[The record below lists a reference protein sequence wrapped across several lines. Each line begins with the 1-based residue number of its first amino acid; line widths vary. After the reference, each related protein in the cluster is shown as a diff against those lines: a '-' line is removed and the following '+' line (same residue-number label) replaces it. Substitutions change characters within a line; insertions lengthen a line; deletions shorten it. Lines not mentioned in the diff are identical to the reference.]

1 MKSFIR
7 ILAFIAAFAVAA
19 PVFQNCAKVQP
30 EEPLPEGRISAGI
43 EANPA
48 ATRTTLGEGN
58 FVLWQE
64 GDHISVL
71 RPANYEFTLASG
83 AGSRSAEFSGTD
95 FDKTSGYWA
104 LYPYNI
110 GAVTLENDTRV
121 AIPWSGTPQTAVKGS
136 FDPALALMLGFSTSE
151 SVSFRQVLSYIKF
164 TTDFPCT
171 SVRFS
176 ASGDVVATKL
186 TVEMD
191 GDGNPEII
199 STEGGS
205 SVVTLSGGGSR
216 IEPGTYLIAVL
227 PTTLSSGFNI
237 SFETAEG
244 NIYDVYKSTSR
255 SVTLKRA
262 GILDL
267 GTFHAS
273 DYAIPSEWRGEGT
286 ALHPY
291 LISTKDH
298 LTLLQTRLGT
308 TGTEAEAYAAANYY
322 LTGDIDCEGA
332 TLALGGVQQFKGT
345 FDGGGNSITNIRP
358 GTYFSSSGYG
368 DHTDGYCTFTALFP
382 RLHNATLKN
391 LGVVMDNSFYSMS
404 SSYNYAIY
412 GGIAGYATSSTGSST
427 TITNCSFSV
436 GTKKVS
442 EDELVINGNGY
453 TVWGGIV
460 GDNGGH
466 LNCYGCTADIKV
478 RIMPDYNYD
487 SSTHAAG
494 GIIGKIESETKN
506 TENFDITVR
515 IDRCRSLGRV
525 AMQGMKKGD
534 AITGGIIGYVYEAYG
549 TNDTN
554 LKMSNCANEAE
565 ITASG
570 NNLDGDAFSGGLVGK
585 LDSDGGADL
594 PWIYNSLNK
603 GYVKA
608 FAKASYSGGIM
619 GWCYSGFISTN
630 TTTAVNC
637 ANTGEIVN
645 GNAAEGISGGSASDF
660 SANSNGTFTGCKKRS
675 DSPTASTMNSGR
687 SGIPS
692 VSGLVYAEWTG
703 SGTSLNLEF

>member
-1 MKSFIR
+1 MNMKSIIR
-7 ILAFIAAFAVAA
+7 VLAFAAASAGAA
-19 PVFQNCAKVQP
+19 LIFQNCTKVQP
-30 EEPLPEGRISAGI
+30 DEPLQEGRISARI
-43 EANPA
+43 ESDPA
-48 ATRTTLGEGN
+48 TTRTTLGEGN
-58 FVLWQE
+58 SVLWQE
-64 GDHISVL
+64 GDNISVL
-71 RPANYEFTLASG
+71 RPANYEYTLASG
-83 AGSRSAEFSGTD
+83 AGTRSAEFSGTD

-104 LYPYNI
+104 LYPFNM
-110 GAVTLENDTRV
+110 GNVTLENDTRV
-121 AIPWSGTPQTAVKGS
+121 AIPWSGTPQTAVKDS

-176 ASGDVVATKL
+176 ASADVVATKL
-186 TVEMD
+186 IVEMD
-191 GDGNPEII
+191 DDGNPEII

-244 NIYDVYKSTSR
+244 NIYDVWRSTSR
-255 SVTLKRA
+255 SGTLKRA

-273 DYAIPSEWRGEGT
+273 DYAIPSDWRGEGT

-308 TGTEAEAYAAANYY
+308 TGSEAEAYASACYY
-322 LTGDIDCEGA
+322 LTEDIDCGSE
-332 TLALGGVQQFKGT
+332 TLAIGGAQPFTGT
-345 FDGGGNSITNIRP
+345 FDGGGNSITNFRP
-358 GTYFSSSGYG
+358 GTYFSSTGYG

-382 RLHNATLKN
+382 RLQNATLKN

-404 SSYNYAIY
+404 SSYKYAIY
-412 GGIAGYATSSTGSST
+412 GGIAGFTTSSTDSST
-427 TITNCSFSV
+427 TITNCSFGV
-436 GTKKVS
+436 GTQKVS
-442 EDELVINGNGY
+442 EDELVIAGNGF
-453 TVWGGIV
+453 TMWGGIV

-506 TENFDITVR
+506 TDNFDITVR

-525 AMQGMKKGD
+525 AMQGMKNGD

-554 LKMSNCANEAE
+554 LKMSNCVNEAE
-565 ITASG
+565 VTASG
-570 NNLDGDAFSGGLVGK
+570 SNLSGDAFAGGLIGK
-585 LDSDGGADL
+585 HDSDGRADD

-603 GYVKA
+603 GYVSGY
-608 FAKASYSGGIM
+608 AKASYSGGIM
-619 GWCYSGFISTN
+619 GWCYNN
-630 TTTAVNC
+630 TTKVICC
-637 ANTGEIVN
+637 ANTGETVD
-645 GNAAEGISGGSASDF
+645 GNAALGISGGAASDYC
-660 SANSNGTFTGCKKRS
+660 ANGYGTFNYCKKRS
-675 DSPTASTMNSGR
+675 DSPSSAVMNSAR
-687 SGIPS
+687 SNIPS
-692 VSGLVYAEWTG
+692 VSGLTYADWTG
-703 SGTSLNLEF
+703 SGTSLDLDF

>member
-1 MKSFIR
+1 MRMKSFIR

-43 EANPA
+43 EANPS

-176 ASGDVVATKL
+176 ASGDVVATKI

-205 SVVTLSGGGSR
+205 SVVILSGGGSR

-244 NIYDVYKSTSR
+244 NFYDVYRSTSR
-255 SVTLKRA
+255 SVSLKRA

-273 DYAIPSEWRGEGT
+273 DYAIPSDWRGDGT

-291 LISTKDH
+291 LISTKDQ
-298 LTLLQTRLGT
+298 LTLLQTRLASS
-308 TGTEAEAYAAANYY
+308 EAATYAAASYY
-322 LTGDIDCEGA
+322 LTEDIDCEGE
-332 TLALGGVQQFKGT
+332 TLAIGGAQPFSGT
-345 FDGGGNSITNIRP
+345 LDGGGNSITNFRP
-358 GTYFSSSGYG
+358 GTYLSTSGYG
-368 DHTDGYCTFTALFP
+368 DHTDSYCSFTALFP

-391 LGVVMDNSFYSMS
+391 LGVVMDNSVYTIS
-404 SSYNYAIY
+404 SSYAYAIF
-412 GGIAGYATSSTGSST
+412 GGIAGFATSSTDNRT
-427 TITNCSFSV
+427 TITNCSFGV
-436 GTKKVS
+436 GTRKVS
-442 EDELVINGNGY
+442 EDELVIAGNGF
-453 TVWGGIV
+453 TMWGGIV

-466 LNCYGCTADIKV
+466 LNCYGCTSDAKV
-478 RIMPDYNYD
+478 RILPDYNYD

-494 GIIGKIESETKN
+494 GIMGKIESETKK

-554 LKMSNCANEAE
+554 LKMSNCVNEAE
-565 ITASG
+565 VTASG
-570 NNLDGDAFSGGLVGK
+570 NNLSGEAFAGGLIGK
-585 LDSDGGADL
+585 HDSDGRADD
-594 PWIYNSLNK
+594 PWIYNSLSK
-603 GYVKA
+603 GYVSGY
-608 FAKASYSGGIM
+608 AKASYSGGIM
-619 GWCYSGFISTN
+619 GWCYNN
-630 TTTAVNC
+630 TTKVICC
-637 ANTGEIVN
+637 ANTGETVD
-645 GNAAEGISGGSASDF
+645 GNAALGISGGAASDYC
-660 SANSNGTFTGCKKRS
+660 ANGYGTFNYCKKRS
-675 DSPTASTMNSGR
+675 DSPSSSVMNASR
-687 SGIPS
+687 SNIPS
-692 VSGLVYAEWTG
+692 VSGLTYADWSGE
-703 SGTSLNLEF
+703 GTSLDLDL